1 MRHVQVGQLWRQEKE
16 ENEELKFQNRK
27 VTMGSR
33 ASFPDF
39 LKTSRLTTSH
49 CTSTTL
55 RSDCTHSASWRNLV
69 LVVLTCIE
77 ILHRP
82 FGG

>member
-39 LKTSRLTTSH
+39 
-49 CTSTTL
+49 
-55 RSDCTHSASWRNLV
+55 
-69 LVVLTCIE
+69 
-77 ILHRP
+77 
-82 FGG
+82 